1 MDSEIP
7 KKSGFG
13 RKTPVVI
20 GLALLCGLV
29 PEGLAASTDEPPEP
43 ESRTVSLEIQA
54 MNGTWT
60 DLQSGLVPVQQG
72 PVTLVF
78 ESPAHELK
86 VHANRLVLE
95 PLADGRIDVLFE
107 ADLEGWGDLEIEL
120 RTVAGVTPMSDR
132 VVARRQ
138 WVRAMATVR
147 LEPAEGGYWLTMVET
162 LRPSVGIRIESQVGR
177 QVVDSCRGLK
187 AFPMLAALDCDAL
200 SASLSRVEI
209 PMPEPGTR
217 FHLDASRLTPTEKM
231 VFDRFAQPAP
241 D

>member
-1 MDSEIP
+1 MDSETPTHRIP
-7 KKSGFG
+7 NRRIPIAAGW
-13 RKTPVVI
+13 V
-20 GLALLCGLV
+20 LLCGLV
-29 PEGLAASTDEPPEP
+29 SASPGVFADELPDP

-86 VHANRLVLE
+86 VHTNRLVLE
-95 PLADGRIDVLFE
+95 PLADGTIDVLFE

-120 RTVAGVTPMSDR
+120 RTAASVTPMSDR
-132 VVARRQ
+132 VVAKRQ
-138 WVRAMATVR
+138 WVRAVATVR
-147 LEPAEGGYWLTMVET
+147 LEPAEGGYWLTLVES
-162 LRPSVGIRIESQVGR
+162 LRPAVGIQIESQVGR
-177 QVVDSCRGLK
+177 QMVDSCRGLK
-187 AFPMLAALDCDAL
+187 AFPMFAALDCDAL

-217 FHLDASRLTPTEKM
+217 FHLDASRLTPTEKT
-231 VFDRFAQPAP
+231 VFDHFAGPAP